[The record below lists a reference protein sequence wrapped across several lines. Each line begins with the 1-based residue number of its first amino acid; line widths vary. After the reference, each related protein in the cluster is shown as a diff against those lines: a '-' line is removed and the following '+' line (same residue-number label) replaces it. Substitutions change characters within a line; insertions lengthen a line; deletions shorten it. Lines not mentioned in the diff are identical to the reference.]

1 MKHVYSTLT
10 ADTAYTFGH
19 GPDGQPSKV
28 ILVKG
33 GHGVATKHFIT
44 PQGVVTSLE
53 DEDADL
59 LATHPLFQLHQKN
72 GFVVI
77 DSTKTDAEKVS
88 ASMEGRDKS
97 APLTPQDYELAGKQ
111 APKVSKA
118 A

>member
-1 MKHVYSTLT
+1 MPYVYSTLT
-10 ADTAYTFGH
+10 ADTAYSFGH
-19 GPDGQPSKV
+19 GPDGQPAKL
-28 ILVKG
+28 ILVNG
-33 GHGVATKHFIT
+33 GHGVANKHIIT
-44 PQGVVTSLE
+44 PQGVCTALN
-53 DEDADL
+53 DEDAAL

-77 DSTKTDAEKVS
+77 DSKKTDTEKVA